1 MSASF
6 LLLRVTVHFAP
17 LGCIPTLLVSE
28 PALGA
33 TRTLICSYSCVFL
46 PPMSLAIRTSAF
58 SFVGA
63 LNVFYI
69 FQRHGVC
76 LVDHVDL
83 ICSLYSWW
91 EDFGSSSFAALPL
104 SFNCGFFPPLHLSHP
119 LGFAPEAS
127 LKDLGLPSEG
137 QVWRWCSCL
146 GFRGSGST
154 RYSEELAARAAGNIV
169 L

>member
-91 EDFGSSSFAALPL
+91 QLQTTSYPSMSPPFPQPPAPGNHHPTLYFRVQLIQIPHLSESIQYFCLFLSVISFSIMPIRASFLLPMAGFSSFY
-104 SFNCGFFPPLHLSHP
+104 G
-119 LGFAPEAS
+119 
-127 LKDLGLPSEG
+127 
-137 QVWRWCSCL
+137 
-146 GFRGSGST
+146 
-154 RYSEELAARAAGNIV
+154 
-169 L
+169 